1 VLGLLLERA
10 LQQEIAEGER
20 IDAAR
25 ICLADAAT
33 LLTTT
38 DLLYLPVPDVEE
50 SASIIVAHCLSDIY
64 AELGEPLWATVT
76 LGLTS
81 ADVASERAE
90 RLLRGIANALEQAA
104 TRLAGGHTTYAPE
117 TFVGISAVGREAV
130 PPAHAPCAV
139 GDLVLLSKTIGSGI
153 ALAALKMGFVADTE
167 LGLEVSSMRASN
179 APAAAAISAQDSS
192 EVRYVTDVSGFGLIS
207 AIAAG
212 SLQAT
217 VRVAADRI
225 AVFPQTLERIR
236 GGAWSALA
244 DSNLA
249 RALDV
254 IDSGSATS
262 VSLATQMALCDPQT
276 SGGLVAIMSPDAA
289 AGVVAADVGWT
300 AIGEVIATNAGPLIQ
315 IEGEIQDGGR

>member
-1 VLGLLLERA
+1 
-10 LQQEIAEGER
+10 
-20 IDAAR
+20 
-25 ICLADAAT
+25 
-33 LLTTT
+33 
-38 DLLYLPVPDVEE
+38 
-50 SASIIVAHCLSDIY
+50 
-64 AELGEPLWATVT
+64 
-76 LGLTS
+76 
-81 ADVASERAE
+81 
-90 RLLRGIANALEQAA
+90 
-104 TRLAGGHTTYAPE
+104 
-117 TFVGISAVGREAV
+117 
-130 PPAHAPCAV
+130 
-139 GDLVLLSKTIGSGI
+139 
-153 ALAALKMGFVADTE
+153 
-167 LGLEVSSMRASN
+167 
-179 APAAAAISAQDSS
+179 
-192 EVRYVTDVSGFGLIS
+192 VTDVSGFGLIS

-289 AGVVAADVGWT
+289 GAECSTCHTAAST
-300 AIGEVIATNAGPLIQ
+300 CPN
-315 IEGEIQDGGR
+315 RF